1 MIKELDRESREIL
14 ESQLQKYREEPQSIG
29 IKNNISTPDSARLD
43 VDAKRTELNTL
54 IDQYNSMIT
63 LADEVDTL
71 IKQRSKDVQIQ
82 FDADIDI
89 TLRDSIRR
97 VFGLDTNI
105 VTYDMYKKC
114 LELREQLATED
125 RQALKEQ

>member
-1 MIKELDRESREIL
+1 
-14 ESQLQKYREEPQSIG
+14 
-29 IKNNISTPDSARLD
+29 
-43 VDAKRTELNTL
+43 
-54 IDQYNSMIT
+54 MIT